1 MAELT
6 HDEDGFHEIQLS
18 GKQIVFLFMATTVV
32 LVSIFLCGVMVGRG
46 VRAQQVEEPLDVVAT
61 NGATPGTEADAEPPA
76 ATLPPTPD
84 DPPGYDARLRDKPS
98 SERSLTQ
105 SKPEAAAPAPEPPP
119 PPPVESKP
127 PAEPQQEIHV
137 PTTGRPGQWV
147 LQLTAVKNRASATEI
162 VKRLIDKG
170 HPAYLQNPAT
180 REPVKIYRV
189 RVGGFKDRREAE
201 RLAQRLQ
208 KEEQFSPVVTTR

>member
-46 VRAQQVEEPLDVVAT
+46 VRAQQIDEPLDVVAT
-61 NGATPGTEADAEPPA
+61 NGATAPAEAAGAPEEP
-76 ATLPPTPD
+76 LPPTKDLPNAY
-84 DPPGYDARLRDKPS
+84 DPILRGGD
-98 SERSLTQ
+98 
-105 SKPEAAAPAPEPPP
+105 
-119 PPPVESKP
+119 KP
-127 PAEPQQEIHV
+127 PAEPSLKQRPDPPQSVSAPPPPPATAKPIDEPRPDVSV
-137 PTTGRPGQWV
+137 PTAGRPGQWV
-147 LQLTAVKNRASATEI
+147 IQLTAVKNRASATQI

-170 HPAYLQNPAT
+170 HPAYLQNPAP
-180 REPVKIYRV
+180 RDPMAIYRV

-201 RLAQRLQ
+201 SLAQRLQ

>member
-46 VRAQQVEEPLDVVAT
+46 VRAQTVEASDDVVAT
-61 NGATPGTEADAEPPA
+61 ARPDISATPADTTP
-76 ATLPPTPD
+76 LPPTVEDPTIAD
-84 DPPGYDARLRDKPS
+84 DELR
-98 SERSLTQ
+98 
-105 SKPEAAAPAPEPPP
+105 SKQPPP
-119 PPPVESKP
+119 PPPLKAQVEEPPQEAPP
-127 PAEPQQEIHV
+127 PAAAVQAAQTPPPAPEPEVSV
-137 PTTGRPGQWV
+137 PTSGRAGQWV
-147 LQLTAVKNRASATEI
+147 LQITAVQNRASATQI
-162 VKRLIDKG
+162 VKRLLDKG
-170 HPAYLQNPAT
+170 HPAYLQNPAP
-180 REPVKIYRV
+180 RSPVIYRV

-208 KEEQFSPVVTTR
+208 KEEQFTPVVTKR

>member
-46 VRAQQVEEPLDVVAT
+46 VRAQQLDEPVDAVAST
-61 NGATPGTEADAEPPA
+61 GTAPVTEVRESPPEP
-76 ATLPPTPD
+76 LPPTPD
-84 DPPGYDARLRDKPS
+84 EPS
-98 SERSLTQ
+98 SYDNSLRGGDKSPAEPPLKQ
-105 SKPEAAAPAPEPPP
+105 EAEPKAPVQTPP

-127 PAEPQQEIHV
+127 AEESKPDVTV
-137 PTTGRPGQWV
+137 PTTPRPGQWV
-147 LQLTAVKNRASATEI
+147 IQLTAVRNRASATEI

-170 HPAYLQNPAT
+170 HPAYLQNPAP
-180 REPVKIYRV
+180 RETVMIYRV

-201 RLAQRLQ
+201 RLAERLR
-208 KEEQFSPVVTTR
+208 KEEQFPPVITTR